1 MKWVIAW
8 IAIGVVVYGSGE
20 LLARARD
27 RKIGRIT
34 LTTRRRQVLKWI
46 GGVILWPAFL
56 IAYVI
61 GAFWAVHRVA
71 MYSPPKPRQR
81 KGKRRTWQR

>member
-1 MKWVIAW
+1 MKYVAAW
-8 IAIGVVVYGSGE
+8 LAIGVVVYGAGE

-27 RKIGRIT
+27 RKLGQIRIT
-34 LTTRRRQVLKWI
+34 PRGRYVWRWI
-46 GGVILWPAFL
+46 RGAILWPIFL
-56 IAYVI
+56 VAYII

-71 MYSPPKPRQR
+71 MFEPARPRK